1 MGLTI
6 QDLLSGDIVKP
17 REAPQDNS
25 HQALGSMLAFL
36 SQGQNQQAASIPQQP
51 NYAELYR
58 VTPQERA
65 AKQEAEQHAA
75 AVEQMKTLIGDP
87 GSLGNGIRAPYRD
100 AQLPTKG
107 SGLLGGGSLQEFA
120 AKLATSPSPAYASAG
135 VDMIRD
141 SAKPTAPHYI
151 TMGVKGQPGYET
163 NARVEGDNAVAI
175 GEPRKSYTGV
185 TVNAGEGGIQRIM
198 TDKEK
203 TDRNLNINNVYGVD
217 GKGNIQI
224 IEKDNAPTE
233 AQTKVGTHYA
243 GLTEASDSMFNVL
256 KDYSLD
262 PTSSLENVRDFA
274 GNMLTNTNIPV
285 VKQFGKLISSDQQ
298 QLLGQAQ
305 QAGKV
310 HVIHALTGGG
320 YSAQEAEDKADAY
333 IPQWGDSKALQAAKR
348 RGLDVIRESLRTG
361 AFDPESLRKTTEELV
376 SLKAK
381 PQGGSTAQ
389 RVIIS
394 TRRVPPTKEYPKG
407 RVMHLYSDSKDPEY
421 ADE

>member
-65 AKQEAEQHAA
+65 AKLEAEQHAA

-87 GSLGNGIRAPYRD
+87 GSPGNGIRTPYRD

-120 AKLATSPSPAYASAG
+120 AKLATSQDPAYASAG
-135 VDMIRD
+135 LGMIA
-141 SAKPTAPHYI
+141 AKPPAPHYI
-151 TMGVKGQPGYET
+151 TMGAPGQPGYEI
-163 NARVEGDNAVAI
+163 NARVDGNNAVPI

-185 TVNAGEGGIQRIM
+185 TVNQGEGGIQHIM
-198 TDKEK
+198 TPKEK
-203 TDRNLNINNVYGVD
+203 TDRGLNENNVYGVD
-217 GKGNIQI
+217 SKGIIHI
-224 IEKDNAPTE
+224 IEEDNVPTE
-233 AQTKVGTHYA
+233 AQTKVGTHHA
-243 GLTEASDSMFNVL
+243 GLTEASNSMFNVL
-256 KDYSLD
+256 ENYSLD
-262 PTSSLENVRDFA
+262 PTSSLGNVQDFA
-274 GNMLTNTNIPV
+274 GSMLTNTNLPV
-285 VKQFGKLISSDQQ
+285 VKQLGKLISSDQQ

-320 YSAQEAEDKADAY
+320 YTAQEAEDKADAY
-333 IPQWGDSKALQAAKR
+333 IPQWGDSKALQARKK
-348 RGLDVIRESLRTG
+348 RGLAIIIESLKTG
-361 AFDPESLRKTTEELV
+361 TFDPESLRKTTEELV
-376 SLKAK
+376 SLKEK

-389 RVIIS
+389 RVITD
-394 TRRVPPTKEYPKG
+394 TRLVPPTKEYPKG
-407 RVMHLYSDSKDPEY
+407 RVMHMYSDSPKPEY